1 MLILKF
7 QPYLFLFP
15 AITILSIFLL
25 FPLIWNIYISLHDVS
40 ILTIIK
46 EWEFVGFENF
56 DNIFADS
63 NFYNSLKVT
72 LVFVI
77 GTVLFQFGI
86 GLLIALLLNQQIKAS
101 GLFRTLFIIPWTV
114 STVITGFSFKF
125 LFDDNFGIINYG
137 IELLGLEP
145 FQWFSDTSLAIW
157 IIIIANTWYGTPFT
171 ILFLTAGLLSINP
184 TLYEAAIID
193 GASKFRR
200 FFYITLPLLK
210 SFILTNLILVTV
222 WTINFFDLQ
231 LIMTNGG
238 PLSSTTTMSLYMYKQ
253 AFEFGYFSEGAAV
266 GILLIIMNI
275 AVAFVYLKLF
285 EVRNKKKNNFE
296 GDTT

>member
-1 MLILKF
+1 MLILKKF
-7 QPYLFLFP
+7 EPYLFLLP
-15 AITILSIFLL
+15 AITILFLFL
-25 FPLIWNIYISLHDVS
+25 FFPLLWNIYISLHDVS

-46 EWEFVGFENF
+46 DWDFVGFKNF
-56 DNIFADS
+56 NNIFDDP
-63 NFYNSLKVT
+63 NFFNSLKVT
-72 LVFVI
+72 VVFVF
-77 GTVLFQFGI
+77 GTVLLQFGI
-86 GLLIALLLNQQIKAS
+86 GLLIALLLNQQIRAP

-137 IELLGLEP
+137 IENLGLDSI
-145 FQWFSDTSLAIW
+145 QWFSDTALAIW

-193 GASKFRR
+193 GATKFRR
-200 FFYITLPLLK
+200 FVYITLPLLK
-210 SFILTNLILVTV
+210 PFILTNLILVTV

-238 PLSSTTTMSLYMYKQ
+238 PLFSTTTMSLYMYKQ
-253 AFEFGYFSEGAAV
+253 AFEYGYFSEGAAV

-275 AVAFVYLKLF
+275 AIAFVYLRLF
-285 EVRNKKKNNFE
+285 AERNKK
-296 GDTT
+296 

>member
-1 MLILKF
+1 MLILKKF
-7 QPYLFLFP
+7 EPYLFLLP
-15 AITILSIFLL
+15 AIIILFLFL
-25 FPLIWNIYISLHDVS
+25 FFPLIWNIYISLHDVS

-56 DNIFADS
+56 NSIFEDPS
-63 NFYNSLKVT
+63 FFNSLKVT
-72 LVFVI
+72 IVFVF
-77 GTVLFQFGI
+77 GTVLLQFGI
-86 GLLIALLLNQQIKAS
+86 GLLIAILLNQQIRAS

-137 IELLGLEP
+137 IEKLGLDSI
-145 FQWFSDTSLAIW
+145 QWFSDTALAIW

-193 GASKFRR
+193 GATKFRR
-200 FFYITLPLLK
+200 FVYITLPLLK
-210 SFILTNLILVTV
+210 PFILTNLILVTV

-238 PLSSTTTMSLYMYKQ
+238 PLFSTTTMSLYMYKQ

-266 GILLIIMNI
+266 GILLIMMNI
-275 AVAFVYLKLF
+275 AVAFVYLRLF
-285 EVRNKKKNNFE
+285 AGRNKK
-296 GDTT
+296 

>member
-1 MLILKF
+1 MLFLKKF
-7 QPYLFLFP
+7 EPYLFLLP
-15 AITILSIFLL
+15 AIIILFLFL
-25 FPLIWNIYISLHDVS
+25 FFPLLWNIYISLHDVS

-46 EWEFVGFENF
+46 DWEFVGFENF
-56 DNIFADS
+56 NNIFEDP
-63 NFYNSLKVT
+63 NFFNSLKVT
-72 LVFVI
+72 LVFVF
-77 GTVLFQFGI
+77 GTVLLQFGI
-86 GLLIALLLNQQIKAS
+86 GLLIALLLNQQIRAS

-137 IELLGLEP
+137 IEKFGLDSI
-145 FQWFSDTSLAIW
+145 QWFSDTALAIW

-193 GASKFRR
+193 GATKFRR
-200 FFYITLPLLK
+200 FAYITLPLLK
-210 SFILTNLILVTV
+210 PFILTNLILVTV

-253 AFEFGYFSEGAAV
+253 AFEFGFFSEGAAV

-275 AVAFVYLKLF
+275 AVAFVYLKVF
-285 EVRNKKKNNFE
+285 AGRNK
-296 GDTT
+296 

>member
-7 QPYLFLFP
+7 QPYLFLLP
-15 AITILSIFLL
+15 ALIILFLFLL
-25 FPLIWNIYISLHDVS
+25 FPLVWNIYISLHDVS

-56 DNIFADS
+56 NNLFTDS

-77 GTVLFQFGI
+77 GTVLLQFGI
-86 GLLIALLLNQQIKAS
+86 GLLIALLINQQIKAS

-125 LFDDNFGIINYG
+125 LFDDNFGIVNYG
-137 IELLGLEP
+137 LEILGLESV
-145 FQWFSDTSLAIW
+145 QWFSDTALAIW
-157 IIIIANTWYGTPFT
+157 VIIIANTWYGTPFT

-184 TLYEAAIID
+184 TLYEAAIVD
-193 GASKFRR
+193 GATKFKR
-200 FFYITLPLLK
+200 FLYITLPLLK
-210 SFILTNLILVTV
+210 PFILTNLILVTV

-238 PLSSTTTMSLYMYKQ
+238 PLFSTTTISLYMYKQ

-275 AVAFVYLKLF
+275 AIAFAYLRLF
-285 EVRNKKKNNFE
+285 AEKSKS
-296 GDTT
+296 

>member
-1 MLILKF
+1 MLILKKF
-7 QPYLFLFP
+7 EPYLFLLP
-15 AITILSIFLL
+15 AIIILFLFL
-25 FPLIWNIYISLHDVS
+25 FFPLIWNIYISLHDVS

-56 DNIFADS
+56 NSIFEDP
-63 NFYNSLKVT
+63 NFFNSLKVT
-72 LVFVI
+72 IVFVF
-77 GTVLFQFGI
+77 GTVLLQFGI
-86 GLLIALLLNQQIKAS
+86 GLLIAILLNQQIRAS

-137 IELLGLEP
+137 IEKLGLDSI
-145 FQWFSDTSLAIW
+145 QWFSDTALAIW

-193 GASKFRR
+193 GATKLRR
-200 FFYITLPLLK
+200 FVYITLPLLK
-210 SFILTNLILVTV
+210 PFILTNLILVTV

-238 PLSSTTTMSLYMYKQ
+238 PLFSTTTMSLYMYKQ

-266 GILLIIMNI
+266 GILLIMMNI
-275 AVAFVYLKLF
+275 AVAFVYLRLF
-285 EVRNKKKNNFE
+285 AGRNKK
-296 GDTT
+296 

>member
-1 MLILKF
+1 MLILKNF
-7 QPYLFLFP
+7 EPYLFLLP
-15 AITILSIFLL
+15 GIIILFLFL
-25 FPLIWNIYISLHDVS
+25 FFPLLWNIYISLHNVS

-56 DNIFADS
+56 NNIFSDP
-63 NFYNSLKVT
+63 NFFNSLKVT
-72 LVFVI
+72 LVFVL
-77 GTVLFQFGI
+77 GTVLLQFGI
-86 GLLIALLLNQQIKAS
+86 GLLIALLLNQQIRAS

-137 IELLGLEP
+137 IEKLGLGSI
-145 FQWFSDTSLAIW
+145 QWFSDPALAIW

-193 GASKFRR
+193 GATKFRR
-200 FFYITLPLLK
+200 FIYITLPLLK
-210 SFILTNLILVTV
+210 PFILTNLILVTV

-238 PLSSTTTMSLYMYKQ
+238 PLFSTTTISLYMYKQ

-266 GILLIIMNI
+266 GILLIVMNI
-275 AVAFVYLKLF
+275 SVALVYLRLF
-285 EVRNKKKNNFE
+285 DGRNKK
-296 GDTT
+296 

>member
-1 MLILKF
+1 MLILKKF
-7 QPYLFLFP
+7 EPYLFLLP
-15 AITILSIFLL
+15 AIIILFLFL
-25 FPLIWNIYISLHDVS
+25 FFPLLWNIYISLHDVS

-56 DNIFADS
+56 SSIFEDP
-63 NFYNSLKVT
+63 NFFNSLRVT
-72 LVFVI
+72 IVFVF
-77 GTVLFQFGI
+77 GTVILQFGI
-86 GLLIALLLNQQIKAS
+86 GLLIAILLNQQIRAS

-137 IELLGLEP
+137 IEKLGLDSI
-145 FQWFSDTSLAIW
+145 QWFSDTALAIW

-193 GASKFRR
+193 GATKFRR
-200 FFYITLPLLK
+200 FVYITLPLLK
-210 SFILTNLILVTV
+210 PFILTNLILVTV

-238 PLSSTTTMSLYMYKQ
+238 PLFSTTTMSLYMYKQ
-253 AFEFGYFSEGAAV
+253 AFEFGYFSEGASV
-266 GILLIIMNI
+266 GILLIMMNI
-275 AVAFVYLKLF
+275 AVAFVYLRLF
-285 EVRNKKKNNFE
+285 AGRNKK
-296 GDTT
+296 

>member
-1 MLILKF
+1 MLFLKKF
-7 QPYLFLFP
+7 EPYLFLLP
-15 AITILSIFLL
+15 AIIILFLFL
-25 FPLIWNIYISLHDVS
+25 FFPLLWNIYISLHDVS
-40 ILTIIK
+40 ILTIIRD
-46 EWEFVGFENF
+46 WEFVGFENF
-56 DNIFADS
+56 NNIFEDP
-63 NFYNSLKVT
+63 NFFNSLKVT
-72 LVFVI
+72 LVFVF
-77 GTVLFQFGI
+77 GTVLLQFGI
-86 GLLIALLLNQQIKAS
+86 GLLIALLLNQQIRAS

-137 IELLGLEP
+137 IEKFGLDSI
-145 FQWFSDTSLAIW
+145 QWFSDTALAIW

-193 GASKFRR
+193 GATKFRR
-200 FFYITLPLLK
+200 FAYITLPLLK
-210 SFILTNLILVTV
+210 PFILTNLILVTV

-253 AFEFGYFSEGAAV
+253 AFEFGFFSEGAAV

-275 AVAFVYLKLF
+275 AVAFVYLKVF
-285 EVRNKKKNNFE
+285 AGRNK
-296 GDTT
+296 

>member
-1 MLILKF
+1 MLILKKF
-7 QPYLFLFP
+7 EPYLFLLP
-15 AITILSIFLL
+15 AIIILFVFLF
-25 FPLIWNIYISLHDVS
+25 FPLVWNIYISLHDVS

-46 EWEFVGFENF
+46 DWEFVGFENF
-56 DNIFADS
+56 NSIFEDP
-63 NFYNSLKVT
+63 NFFNSLKVT
-72 LVFVI
+72 IVFVF
-77 GTVLFQFGI
+77 GTVLLQFGI
-86 GLLIALLLNQQIKAS
+86 GLLIAILLNQQIRAS

-137 IELLGLEP
+137 IEKLGLDSI
-145 FQWFSDTSLAIW
+145 QWFSDTALAIW

-193 GASKFRR
+193 GATKFRR
-200 FFYITLPLLK
+200 FIYITLPLLK
-210 SFILTNLILVTV
+210 PFILTNLILVTV

-238 PLSSTTTMSLYMYKQ
+238 PLFSTTTMSLYMYKQ
-253 AFEFGYFSEGAAV
+253 AFEFGYFSEGASV
-266 GILLIIMNI
+266 GIILIIMNI
-275 AVAFVYLKLF
+275 TVALVYLRLF
-285 EVRNKKKNNFE
+285 DGRNKK
-296 GDTT
+296 

>member
-1 MLILKF
+1 MLILKNF
-7 QPYLFLFP
+7 EPYLFLLP
-15 AITILSIFLL
+15 GIIILFLFL
-25 FPLIWNIYISLHDVS
+25 FFPLLWNIYISLHDVS

-46 EWEFVGFENF
+46 EWEFVGFKNF
-56 DNIFADS
+56 NNIFADP
-63 NFYNSLKVT
+63 NFFNSLKVT
-72 LVFVI
+72 LVFVL
-77 GTVLFQFGI
+77 GTVLLQFGI
-86 GLLIALLLNQQIKAS
+86 GLLIALLLNQQIRAS

-137 IELLGLEP
+137 IEKLGLDSI
-145 FQWFSDTSLAIW
+145 QWFSDPALAIW
-157 IIIIANTWYGTPFT
+157 TIIIANTWYGTPFT

-193 GASKFRR
+193 GATKFRR
-200 FFYITLPLLK
+200 FIYITLPLLK
-210 SFILTNLILVTV
+210 PFILTNLILVTV

-238 PLSSTTTMSLYMYKQ
+238 PLFSTTTMSLYMYKQ

-275 AVAFVYLKLF
+275 SVALVYIRLF
-285 EVRNKKKNNFE
+285 DGRNKK
-296 GDTT
+296 

>member
-1 MLILKF
+1 MLILKSF
-7 QPYLFLFP
+7 EPYLFLLP
-15 AITILSIFLL
+15 SIIILFVFL
-25 FPLIWNIYISLHDVS
+25 FVPLIWNIYISLHDVS

-46 EWEFVGFENF
+46 QWNFVGFENF
-56 DNIFADS
+56 YNIFSDS

-72 LVFVI
+72 LVFVC
-77 GTVLFQFGI
+77 GSVLLQFGI
-86 GLLIALLLNQQIKAS
+86 GLLIALLLNQQIRAS

-137 IELLGLEP
+137 IEKLGLDS
-145 FQWFSDTSLAIW
+145 FQWFSDTALAIW
-157 IIIIANTWYGTPFT
+157 IIII
-171 ILFLTAGLLSINP
+171 
-184 TLYEAAIID
+184 
-193 GASKFRR
+193 
-200 FFYITLPLLK
+200 
-210 SFILTNLILVTV
+210 TNLILVTV

-238 PLSSTTTMSLYMYKQ
+238 PLFSTTTMSLYMYKQ

-275 AVAFVYLKLF
+275 AVAFVYLRLF
-285 EVRNKKKNNFE
+285 AIRNKK
-296 GDTT
+296 

>member
-1 MLILKF
+1 MLILKKF
-7 QPYLFLFP
+7 EPYLFLLP
-15 AITILSIFLL
+15 AIIILLL
-25 FPLIWNIYISLHDVS
+25 FLFFPLLWNIYISLHDVS

-56 DNIFADS
+56 NSIFEDP
-63 NFYNSLKVT
+63 NFFNSLKVT
-72 LVFVI
+72 IVFVF
-77 GTVLFQFGI
+77 GTVLLQFGI
-86 GLLIALLLNQQIKAS
+86 GLLIAILLNQQIRAS

-137 IELLGLEP
+137 IEKLGLDSI
-145 FQWFSDTSLAIW
+145 QWFSDTALAIW

-193 GASKFRR
+193 GATKLRR
-200 FFYITLPLLK
+200 FVYITLPLLK
-210 SFILTNLILVTV
+210 PFILTNLILVTV

-238 PLSSTTTMSLYMYKQ
+238 PLFSTTTMSLYMYKQ

-266 GILLIIMNI
+266 GILLIMMNI
-275 AVAFVYLKLF
+275 AVAFVYLRLF
-285 EVRNKKKNNFE
+285 AGRNKK
-296 GDTT
+296 

>member
-1 MLILKF
+1 MLILKKF
-7 QPYLFLFP
+7 EPYLFLLP
-15 AITILSIFLL
+15 AIIILFLFL
-25 FPLIWNIYISLHDVS
+25 FFPLIWNIYISLHDVS

-56 DNIFADS
+56 NSIFEDP
-63 NFYNSLKVT
+63 NFFNSLKVT
-72 LVFVI
+72 IVFVF
-77 GTVLFQFGI
+77 GTVLLQFGI
-86 GLLIALLLNQQIKAS
+86 GLLIAILLNQQIRAS

-137 IELLGLEP
+137 IEKLGLDSI
-145 FQWFSDTSLAIW
+145 QWFSDTALAIW

-193 GASKFRR
+193 GATKFRR
-200 FFYITLPLLK
+200 FVYITLPLLK
-210 SFILTNLILVTV
+210 PFILTNLILVTV

-238 PLSSTTTMSLYMYKQ
+238 PLFSTTTMSLYMYKQ

-266 GILLIIMNI
+266 GILLIMMNI
-275 AVAFVYLKLF
+275 AVAFVYLRLF
-285 EVRNKKKNNFE
+285 AGRNKK
-296 GDTT
+296 

>member
-1 MLILKF
+1 MLILKKSE
-7 QPYLFLFP
+7 PYLFLLP
-15 AITILSIFLL
+15 AIIILFLFL
-25 FPLIWNIYISLHDVS
+25 FFPLLWNIYISLHDVS

-56 DNIFADS
+56 NNIFEDP
-63 NFYNSLKVT
+63 NFFNSLKVT
-72 LVFVI
+72 IVFVF
-77 GTVLFQFGI
+77 GTVLLQFGI
-86 GLLIALLLNQQIKAS
+86 GLLIALLLNQQIRAS

-137 IELLGLEP
+137 IEKLGLDS
-145 FQWFSDTSLAIW
+145 FQWFSDTALAIW

-193 GASKFRR
+193 GATKFRR
-200 FFYITLPLLK
+200 FVYITLPLLK
-210 SFILTNLILVTV
+210 PFILTNLILVTV

-238 PLSSTTTMSLYMYKQ
+238 PLFSTTTMSLYMYKQ

-275 AVAFVYLKLF
+275 AVAFVYLRLF
-285 EVRNKKKNNFE
+285 AIRNKK
-296 GDTT
+296 